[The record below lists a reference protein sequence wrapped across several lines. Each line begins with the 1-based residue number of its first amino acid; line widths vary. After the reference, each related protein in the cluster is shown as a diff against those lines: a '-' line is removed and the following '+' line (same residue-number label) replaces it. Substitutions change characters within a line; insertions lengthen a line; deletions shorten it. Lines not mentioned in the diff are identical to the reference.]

1 MFEVIPEPEFSAWFE
16 ALPDPFAEE
25 VAAAIE
31 LTASTAL
38 LPERLSRALLWYD
51 GTGNSSSPL
60 LDLAGHALEL
70 REAPAHR
77 LRDYLSWHQEVVLCL
92 ESESFKERLTQLD
105 SRRSELALAL
115 VELLKRRLHAARLR
129 TTLNPWH
136 QGPASQSFR
145 LGSEWAAV
153 RQAFDD
159 LLQTMGLAAQ
169 QVLGSGS
176 GLRELTL
183 SNMQPSLRILFGL
196 DFPAKRLIAILG
208 EALDRSYYGDSVRR
222 AERRWQHYLANQARN
237 LEQRGP

>member
-25 VAAAIE
+25 VAAAID

-38 LPERLSRALLWYD
+38 LPQRLSRSLLWYD
-51 GTGNSSSPL
+51 GTGDGTHPL
-60 LDLAGHALEL
+60 LDLAGQALQL

-92 ESESFKERLTQLD
+92 ESASFQERLAQLEAP
-105 SRRSELALAL
+105 SSELALAL
-115 VELLKRRLHAARLR
+115 VELLKRRLHAARLC

-136 QGPASQSFR
+136 QEPLSR
-145 LGSEWAAV
+145 LGGEWAGV

-159 LLQTMGLAAQ
+159 LLQTMGLASQ
-169 QVLGSGS
+169 QVLGCGS

-183 SNMQPSLRILFGL
+183 SNMRPPLRILFGL
-196 DFPAKRLIAILG
+196 DFPAKRLLAILG
-208 EALDRSYYGDSVRR
+208 EALDRRYYGDSVRR
-222 AERRWQHYLANQARN
+222 AERCWRHYLANQARN
-237 LEQRGP
+237 LEQRRP

>member
-25 VAAAIE
+25 VAAAVD

-38 LPERLSRALLWYD
+38 LPQRLSRSLLWYD
-51 GTGNSSSPL
+51 GTGDAPHPL
-60 LDLAGHALEL
+60 LDLAGQALQL

-92 ESESFKERLTQLD
+92 ESASFQARLAQLEAP
-105 SRRSELALAL
+105 SSELALAL

-136 QGPASQSFR
+136 PEPVSR
-145 LGSEWAAV
+145 LGGEWAGV

-159 LLQTMGLAAQ
+159 LLQTMGLASQ

-183 SNMQPSLRILFGL
+183 SNMRPSVRILFGL
-196 DFPAKRLIAILG
+196 DFPAKRLLAILG

-222 AERRWQHYLANQARN
+222 AERRWQHYLANQARS
-237 LEQRGP
+237 LEQRRP